1 MLAHH
6 TVHETRTTD
15 RFIRWTARIIGLTAS
30 LMWLFILIASLIEE
44 GFGAIETEGMVLGAL
59 VGVAVIGVV
68 VGISNEETG
77 GAIALVAGIALAV
90 FAAVTAGRNHWLAIL
105 VSGVPFMISG
115 TLFMLSARRD
125 G

>member
-6 TVHETRTTD
+6 TVQENRTTD

-44 GFGAIETEGMVLGAL
+44 GFGAMVTEGMMLGAL
-59 VGVAVIGVV
+59 VGIAVIGVV

-77 GAIALVAGIALAV
+77 GAIALPAGIALAV

-105 VSGVPFMISG
+105 VSGGPFMISG

>member
-6 TVHETRTTD
+6 TVHENRTTD

-30 LMWLFILIASLIEE
+30 LIWLFILIASLIEE
-44 GFGAIETEGMVLGAL
+44 GFGAMVTEGMMLGAL
-59 VGVAVIGVV
+59 VGIAVIGVV

-77 GAIALVAGIALAV
+77 GAIALPAGIALAV

-105 VSGVPFMISG
+105 VSGGPFMISG